1 MLSPTL
7 RSKTIDPH
15 CEFLQCAQDR
25 VGIPSG
31 GGPDFCGQRNG
42 RQIPHARLHRGV
54 RRRPEGRPEC
64 GDQGIKTMCGNVR
77 FTLRIPVIGALGDIM
92 AGRRERGEE
101 CSDLLK
107 VRHWLA
113 AGVGHGMV
121 PRVVAGQLL
130 KRSSS
135 LRLLQGRQSHLIP
148 FKGGG
153 PEEESEVL

>member
-1 MLSPTL
+1 MCRDVGLTL
-7 RSKTIDPH
+7 CVS
-15 CEFLQCAQDR
+15 
-25 VGIPSG
+25 
-31 GGPDFCGQRNG
+31 
-42 RQIPHARLHRGV
+42 
-54 RRRPEGRPEC
+54 
-64 GDQGIKTMCGNVR
+64 
-77 FTLRIPVIGALGDIM
+77 VIRALGNI
-92 AGRRERGEE
+92 AGGRREGSEE
-101 CSDLLK
+101 CSDLLEI
-107 VRHWLA
+107 RHWLA